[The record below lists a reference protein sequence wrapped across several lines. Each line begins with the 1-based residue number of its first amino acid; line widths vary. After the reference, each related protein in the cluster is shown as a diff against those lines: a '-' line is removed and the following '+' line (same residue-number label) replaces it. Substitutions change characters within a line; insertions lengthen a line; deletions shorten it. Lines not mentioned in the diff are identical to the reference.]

1 MDGWRTDMGDREPLR
16 IGGGVTPYFA
26 FIGSFIL
33 FVTLASSFYVQ
44 TESRTG
50 DATPAPYDLLLCLT
64 MALFFAFGLKFPKQL
79 RMPAILWG
87 LFLLGYGFSGIG
99 APFIERVSNFMLVSV
114 YLVASTLFFAS
125 LVAAHP
131 GRHLSTIWWAYVAA
145 AVFASLLGVGAY
157 FGLVPNG
164 ESFLLYSRVK
174 STFNDPNVFGPF
186 LVAPILFL
194 VFRLSMSS
202 NRWDLLLIPVVGI
215 LFLAILLSFSRGAWG
230 NLIVS
235 GAIFLVLTWKTATSA
250 RQITRLSVAMVA
262 IIALGACVVVW
273 ALSSIVVSELFEQ
286 RFSLTQ
292 SYDVSEDS
300 GRFAVQEMALETVL
314 THPLGVGPSQWA
326 KIAPADPHN
335 VYLNIFLA
343 GGWLSGFAFV
353 GLVILTLYLGVRSAF
368 VPSAIQGV
376 QIVAVAAFAGHMGEA
391 FIIDIDNWRHV
402 YLLIGVIWGGIA
414 VARTQKQTGDSSTRE
429 RVAPLRDGFA
439 V

>member
-1 MDGWRTDMGDREPLR
+1 MDGWRTDIDDREILR
-16 IGGGVTPYFA
+16 VGGGLTPYFA
-26 FIGSFIL
+26 FIGSLLL

-64 MALFFAFGLKFPKQL
+64 MALYFAFGLKFPRKL
-79 RMPAILWG
+79 LALAVLWG

-99 APFIERVSNFMLVSV
+99 APFIERVSNFLLVSV
-114 YLVASTLFFAS
+114 YLVASTLFFAA
-125 LVAAHP
+125 LVAANP
-131 GRHLSTIWWAYVAA
+131 ARNLSIIWWAYVMAAFIAA
-145 AVFASLLGVGAY
+145 ALGVGAY

-164 ESFLLYSRVK
+164 EGLLLYSRVK

-202 NRWDLLLIPVVGI
+202 SKWDLMLIPLLGV

-230 NLIVS
+230 NLIAS
-235 GAIFLVLTWKTATSA
+235 GGVFLFFTWKTASSA
-250 RQITRLSVAMVA
+250 RQITRLTFAVIA
-262 IIALGACVVVW
+262 IIALGACVVTW
-273 ALSSIVVSELFEQ
+273 ALSSSVVSELFEQ

-292 SYDVSEDS
+292 SYDVSADS
-300 GRFAVQEMALETVL
+300 GRFAVQELALQTVL
-314 THPLGVGPSQWA
+314 TNPLGIGPSQWA

-353 GLVILTLYLGVRSAF
+353 GMIVMTLYLGVRSVF
-368 VPSAIQGV
+368 VSTGIQGL
-376 QIVAVAAFAGHMGEA
+376 QIIAVATFVGHVGEA

-402 YLLIGVIWGGIA
+402 YLLIGLIWGGIA
-414 VARTQKQTGDSSTRE
+414 VAE
-429 RVAPLRDGFA
+429 VARRAPEPLSVGRANLCRDGFA
-439 V
+439 I